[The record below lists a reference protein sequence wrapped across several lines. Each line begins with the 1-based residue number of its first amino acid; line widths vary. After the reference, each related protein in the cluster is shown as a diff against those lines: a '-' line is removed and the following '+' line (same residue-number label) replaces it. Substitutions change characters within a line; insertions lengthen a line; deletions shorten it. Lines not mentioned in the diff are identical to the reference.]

1 MSSGGFSNSERL
13 SRFRSMAGGV
23 RGMSLASS
31 LFNARYT
38 AAVGAQA
45 LVSGFHFALNLVLV
59 RQIAPYDYGVFAF
72 AFVLAMFAQAIN
84 NALISTPLTVYTP
97 VIKDAAERSRQESM
111 LSVVNLMFCAVL
123 FTIGLAYIPFSE
135 LNATTIASISLF
147 VAMYAARQYSR
158 SFGYARLRPLVT
170 AAGDTTYML
179 SGTAILATL
188 ITLDS
193 SPQVS
198 LILIALALAN
208 FIAICVETALL
219 HGRDVLALFKGHWRG
234 YGMIWE
240 QSRWALAGAVTTLL
254 MGQAHSLIV
263 VKSHGPAA
271 FAPLAAG
278 AVLFGPVRVALMT
291 WQNMVKP
298 EMAVALSEHRY
309 DAVRSQMKRATIS
322 MVIAMVIVVG
332 GLVLFWSWIDGFLY
346 EKRYADQPMAW
357 IVALWA
363 LITVCSASYTP
374 VSAAL
379 QALKNFR
386 ALAMGS
392 IYASVIAAIAVL
404 LLLHLY
410 SPATTLFGIFMAELF
425 MAIFLLRV
433 IMKTLRAQP

>member
-1 MSSGGFSNSERL
+1 
-13 SRFRSMAGGV
+13 
-23 RGMSLASS
+23 
-31 LFNARYT
+31 
-38 AAVGAQA
+38 
-45 LVSGFHFALNLVLV
+45 
-59 RQIAPYDYGVFAF
+59 
-72 AFVLAMFAQAIN
+72 
-84 NALISTPLTVYTP
+84 
-97 VIKDAAERSRQESM
+97 
-111 LSVVNLMFCAVL
+111 
-123 FTIGLAYIPFSE
+123 
-135 LNATTIASISLF
+135 
-147 VAMYAARQYSR
+147 
-158 SFGYARLRPLVT
+158 
-170 AAGDTTYML
+170 
-179 SGTAILATL
+179 
-188 ITLDS
+188 
-193 SPQVS
+193 
-198 LILIALALAN
+198 
-208 FIAICVETALL
+208 
-219 HGRDVLALFKGHWRG
+219 
-234 YGMIWE
+234 MIWE